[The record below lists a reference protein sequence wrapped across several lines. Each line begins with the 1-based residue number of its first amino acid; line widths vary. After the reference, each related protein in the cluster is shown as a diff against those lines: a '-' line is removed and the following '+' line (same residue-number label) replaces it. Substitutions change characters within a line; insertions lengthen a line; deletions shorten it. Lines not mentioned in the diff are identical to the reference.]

1 MIVEVH
7 LLGSTMAKC
16 PKCGTEVSTPLKSW
30 ILAPKGRKPVTMGL
44 YKCQSCGAYFRT
56 KAA

>member
-1 MIVEVH
+1 M
-7 LLGSTMAKC
+7 GSTMAKC
-16 PKCGTEVSTPLKSW
+16 PKCSTEVSAPLKSW

>member
-1 MIVEVH
+1 MIAEIH
-7 LLGSTMAKC
+7 SLGFTMTKC
-16 PKCGTEVSTPLKSW
+16 PKCNTEVSAPLKSW
-30 ILAPKGRKPVTMGL
+30 ILAPKGKKSVIMGL